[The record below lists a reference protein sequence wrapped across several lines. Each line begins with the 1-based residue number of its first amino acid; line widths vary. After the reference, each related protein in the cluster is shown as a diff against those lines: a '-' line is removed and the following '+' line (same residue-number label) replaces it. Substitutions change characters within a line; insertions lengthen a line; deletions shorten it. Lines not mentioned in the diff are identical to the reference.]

1 MRERH
6 QQLQKNN
13 NSGEKKSI
21 KLTFNGIQQNPNQ
34 TFTYNGTQI
43 KMSCACGS
51 LSLVSIISSKGK
63 SSQLTNYLSNG
74 GHYIVIYGYDK
85 DTNTFLFYDGYNGRG
100 YHSESWDVVN
110 SSVVE
115 YIAIG

>member
-6 QQLQKNN
+6 HQLQKNN
-13 NSGEKKSI
+13 NNGEKKSI
-21 KLTFNGIQQNPNQ
+21 KLTFNKIQQNPNQ

-43 KMSCACGS
+43 KMSCACGP

-74 GHYIVIYGYDK
+74 GYN
-85 DTNTFLFYDGYNGRG
+85 TNNITGSGSKVAGLMEEEQD
-100 YHSESWDVVN
+100 SKAQMV
-110 SSVVE
+110 
-115 YIAIG
+115 AIT